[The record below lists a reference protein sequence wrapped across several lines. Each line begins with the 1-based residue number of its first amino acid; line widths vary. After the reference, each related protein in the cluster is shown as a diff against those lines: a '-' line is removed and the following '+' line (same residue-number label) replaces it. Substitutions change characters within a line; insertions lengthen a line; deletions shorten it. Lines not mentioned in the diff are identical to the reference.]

1 MRRNSCRKMG
11 KRDCCSISLNLLSL
25 FLTLRNVVAPVGR
38 EREMLILVERVCI
51 DPYIIKGLGR

>member
-1 MRRNSCRKMG
+1 MG